1 MLMNL
6 VIITLIFFA
15 VVALCIY
22 VATELIPKWIFLKRH
37 KVHKSS
43 FEQFDIMDKK
53 DDGNDL

>member
-1 MLMNL
+1 MNL